1 MSGRNRQPSKRE
13 VVVKIIPGDSRAA
26 KREVVL
32 KIIPGGRRAAKR
44 EVPVKIIPRRHPT
57 NSEDSINLLVSESK
71 FKCLFRLV
79 MQKCLASTKNV
90 EVKAII
96 QHLKLVQRCPY

>member
-1 MSGRNRQPSKRE
+1 MSGRSRQPSKRE

-44 EVPVKIIPRRHPT
+44 EVPVKIIPRRHPA
-57 NSEDSINLLVSESK
+57 NSEDSINLLVSES
-71 FKCLFRLV
+71 
-79 MQKCLASTKNV
+79 N
-90 EVKAII
+90 
-96 QHLKLVQRCPY
+96 